1 MPIQLAARDGRDRFS
16 LTRQRRACL
25 LAAASMLFL
34 APMGPTLAQTTA
46 APAQARPATRSFDIP
61 AQPLSSAVAV
71 FSRQSGLQVTLA
83 SATARG
89 VSARAVKGSM
99 TAEQALSQ
107 MLAGTGVQF
116 RLSGGTVVIGQT
128 SSAATPIAADDGSI
142 ALDPVTVAA
151 DAGGGYAGYQGA
163 PDWLYST
170 PAAISVMNRAAM
182 QEVMPRDASDLFDGM
197 AGVNVAS
204 PPQNPGISVNVRG
217 LQDQNRVTMS
227 IDGARQNYQQS
238 GHNSTSYAYV
248 DPLLLREVE
257 VEKNATVGVGAGGT
271 HGGVV
276 NFRTLNATDL
286 IQPGRNWGGEI
297 DVTTGTNEY
306 QFYGL
311 AAVAGRMGKVD
322 ATFAVTNKELGA
334 YSVGTNGTLSPS
346 VSAQYLQ
353 DQSAVFTGGT
363 LWSGLAKFG
372 WDITDEQRLELGLVA
387 YDTEF
392 TTSTSEGGYVNNNH
406 VRNLTGTLTYTYQP
420 DNALIDLKAQIWAN
434 QTENQQYRTARTT
447 YGAFDVDYKLN
458 TYGGSIT
465 NTSAFKVPYGNL
477 SLFYGA
483 EGFFDDANT
492 SSFNYDS
499 DDTLTNWWY
508 SGTNP
513 SGERWMV
520 TPFGKATFTHGG
532 WLEISAGGR
541 YDYYNLS
548 GTSTVN
554 AGTEQVLVTPSVCL
568 LWLRG
573 VCRRWSTAVYAT
585 YQLTEDVDIQ
595 QSGGHFSPEATVA
608 VTPFNGL
615 QVYGKYSGGYRP
627 PTLSESVLGGE
638 HIGGIFAYIPNPYLQ
653 PETSQNWEIGVNMMF
668 DNVLRSGD
676 TFRLKAAYFD
686 RTIENYIALVTNSLL
701 IPGTSTVVGG
711 YQAVNLLGESK
722 LKGIEIEANYDAGDY
737 YAGASYTYINS
748 DYSNNYFVNT
758 DGYTS
763 YTETGVY
770 LIFVA
775 PEQKLAL
782 DIGMRQFDR
791 RWVIGT
797 KITHVVSSEQLGLNA
812 LSYAPTTYTV
822 WDVYS
827 SFKINEKASF
837 RVAVMNLT
845 DVAYVD
851 ALNAADF
858 PAPGRTATVSLNLKF

>member
-1 MPIQLAARDGRDRFS
+1 MPLSPAARQASAFPR
-16 LTRQRRACL
+16 LRRRL
-25 LAAASMLFL
+25 LAAVAMAAVA
-34 APMGPTLAQTTA
+34 APVTAAMAQTA
-46 APAQARPATRSFDIP
+46 APVPAGQTAGALRSFDIP
-61 AQPLSSAVAV
+61 AQPLSSAVGT

-89 VSARAVKGSM
+89 VTVQAVKGSM
-99 TAEQALSQ
+99 SAEQALTR
-107 MLAGTGVQF
+107 MLQGTGVQF
-116 RLSGGTVVIGQT
+116 RMSGGTVVIGQGP
-128 SSAATPIAADDGSI
+128 AARATAVADDGSI
-142 ALDPVTVAA
+142 PLDEVTVAA
-151 DAGGGYAGYQGA
+151 DGAGGHAGYQGA
-163 PDWLYST
+163 PNWIYET
-170 PAAISVMNRAAM
+170 PASVSFISRAAM
-182 QEVMPRDASDLFDGM
+182 QEVMPREASDLFDGM

-276 NFRTLNATDL
+276 MFRTLSADDL
-286 IQPGRNWGGEI
+286 IKPGRSWGGEI

-322 ATFAVTNKELGA
+322 ATFAVTQKELGA
-334 YSVGTNGTLSPS
+334 YSVGTNGTLAPS
-346 VSAQYLQ
+346 VNAQYVE
-353 DQSAVFTGGT
+353 DQNAVFTGGT

-372 WDITDEQRLELGLVA
+372 WDITDEQRLELGLVV

-420 DNALIDLKAQIWAN
+420 DNALIDLKAQVWAN

-458 TYGGSIT
+458 TYGGSIV
-465 NTSAFKVPYGNL
+465 NTSNFKVPYGNL

-483 EGFFDDANT
+483 EGFLDDANT
-492 SSFNYDS
+492 SSVNYDA

-554 AGTEQVLVTPSVCL
+554 AGVEQVLVTPAVCT
-568 LWLRG
+568 LWFRG
-573 VCRRWSTAVYAT
+573 VCRRTTPAVYA
-585 YQLTEDVDIQ
+585 YNQLTEDIDVQ
-595 QSGGHFSPEATVA
+595 QSGGHFSPEATLA
-608 VTPFNGL
+608 VTPFKGA

-638 HIGGIFAYIPNPYLQ
+638 HIGGIFAYIPNPDLQ
-653 PETSQNWEIGVNMMF
+653 PETSQNWEIGANMIL

-686 RTIENYIALVTNSLL
+686 RTIENYIALVTNSLV

-711 YQAVNLLGESK
+711 YQAVNLLGDSK

-737 YAGASYTYINS
+737 YAGGSYTYINS

-763 YTETGVY
+763 YTDTGVY
-770 LIFVA
+770 LISVA

-782 DIGMRQFDR
+782 DVGMRQFDR

-797 KITHVVSSEQLGLNA
+797 KITHVVPSEQLGLNA
-812 LSYAPTTYTV
+812 LSYEPTTYTI
-822 WDVYS
+822 WDLYS
-827 SFKINEKASF
+827 SFKINEQATM
-837 RVAVMNLT
+837 RVAVTNLT

-851 ALNAADF
+851 AMNAADF

>member
-1 MPIQLAARDGRDRFS
+1 MPVPLARPPALAPAPLRRHRAR
-16 LTRQRRACL
+16 L
-25 LAAASMLFL
+25 LAAATFALVACVQGAM
-34 APMGPTLAQTTA
+34 AQTPASPSPA
-46 APAQARPATRSFDIP
+46 ADRASTRTFDIP
-61 AQPLSSAVAV
+61 AQPLSSAVAA

-89 VSARAVKGSM
+89 VTAQAVKGSI
-99 TAEQALSQ
+99 TAEQALAQ
-107 MLAGTGVQF
+107 MLKGTGVQF
-116 RLSGGTVVIGQT
+116 RFSGATVVIGQGPA
-128 SSAATPIAADDGSI
+128 SAVPQAADDGTI
-142 ALDPVTVAA
+142 ALDAVTVAA
-151 DAGGGYAGYQGA
+151 DAAGGHAGYQGA
-163 PDWLYST
+163 PDWLYTT
-170 PAAISVMNRAAM
+170 PASISIMSRAAM

-197 AGVNVAS
+197 AGVNVSS

-248 DPLLLREVE
+248 EPLLLREVE
-257 VEKNATVGVGAGGT
+257 VEKSATVGVGAGGT

-276 NFRTLNATDL
+276 MFRTLSTDDL
-286 IQPGRNWGGEI
+286 IKPGKDWGGEF

-322 ATFAVTNKELGA
+322 ATFAVTQKELGA
-334 YSVGTNGTLSPS
+334 YSVGTNGTLAPS

-363 LWSGLAKFG
+363 TWSGLVKLG
-372 WDITDEQRLELGLVA
+372 WDITEEQRLELGLIA
-387 YDTEF
+387 YDTQF
-392 TTSTSEGGYVNNNH
+392 TTSTYEGGYTNNNH
-406 VRNLTGTLTYTYQP
+406 VQNLTGTLTYTYQP

-434 QTENQQYRTARTT
+434 QTENQQYRTARAT

-458 TYGGSIT
+458 TYGGSLT
-465 NTSAFKVPYGNL
+465 NL
-477 SLFYGA
+477 SRVKLPAGDLSFFYGM
-483 EGFFDDANT
+483 EGFIDNANT
-492 SSFNYDS
+492 TSVNYAANE
-499 DDTLTNWWY
+499 TLDGWWY

-513 SGERWMV
+513 TGERWMI
-520 TPFGKATFTHGG
+520 TPFGKATYSHGG
-532 WLEISAGGR
+532 WLEISGGGR

-554 AGTEQVLVTPSVCL
+554 AGLEQVLVSPRTCILMVGARCI
-568 LWLRG
+568 RY
-573 VCRRWSTAVYAT
+573 RAAVYS
-585 YQLTEDVDIQ
+585 YNQLTEDVDIQ
-595 QSGGHFSPEATVA
+595 QSGGHFSPEATLA
-608 VTPFNGL
+608 ITPYAGVQL
-615 QVYGKYSGGYRP
+615 YGKYSGGYRP

-638 HIGGIFAYIPNPYLQ
+638 HIGGIFNYIPNPNLK
-653 PETSQNWEIGVNMMF
+653 PETSQNWEIGANLMF
-668 DNVLRSGD
+668 DSVLRAGD
-676 TFRLKAAYFD
+676 TFRLKTAYFD
-686 RTIENYIALVTNSLL
+686 RTIENYIALVTSSFL
-701 IPGTSTVVGG
+701 IPGTNTAVSG
-711 YQAVNLLGESK
+711 YQAVNLLGDSR
-722 LKGIEIEANYDAGDY
+722 LSGIEVEANYDAGDY

-748 DYSNNYFVNT
+748 DYSQNYFINPDLVT
-758 DGYTS
+758 I
-763 YTETGVY
+763 TEQNVY

-791 RWVIGT
+791 RWVLGT
-797 KITHVVSSEQLGLNA
+797 KITHVVPAAQLGLNA
-812 LSYAPTTYTV
+812 LSYTPTTYTV

-827 SFKINEKASF
+827 SLKLTEQATLRF
-837 RVAVMNLT
+837 AVMNLT